1 MDDSTQNH
9 GQAANAKTETVTG
22 KRERSR
28 IQFPYFALD
37 EALDVATAIYKN
49 VALGECEDDQLAPW
63 LKLSSTSSGY
73 RSRVSTAKMFGLI
86 DNPSSGRYR
95 LTDLGQRIVDP
106 DQQGAAKSEAFLAV
120 PLFSAVYE
128 RFRGN
133 ALPPPTALERDFR
146 ELGVAEKQT
155 SKARWAFER
164 SAQSAGY
171 FNQGRERLVKP
182 GFAESKGNQEPERQP
197 SDANN
202 PNKVDADDGGN
213 GTRHPFIQGLLQTL
227 PEPGTVW
234 ALEGRV
240 AWLKTA
246 ATCFDLIYQGNGTI
260 VIEGQASETKTA
272 EDIIRSSAA

>member
-1 MDDSTQNH
+1 MDGSTQDH
-9 GQAANAKTETVTG
+9 EQGANAKTETVSG

-37 EALDVATAIYKN
+37 EALDVAAAIYEN

-63 LKLSSTSSGY
+63 LKLSPTSSGY

-86 DNPSSGRYR
+86 DNPSSGKYR

-120 PLFSAVYE
+120 PLFGAVYD
-128 RFRGN
+128 RFRGA
-133 ALPPPTALERDFR
+133 ALPPPAALEREFR

-155 SKARWAFER
+155 NKARWAFER
-164 SAQSAGY
+164 SAQSAGF

-182 GFAESKGNQEPERQP
+182 GFAEGKADQGNEHQPPNSKTFDR
-197 SDANN
+197 AA
-202 PNKVDADDGGN
+202 VDDGGS

-240 AWLKTA
+240 AWLKAA
-246 ATCFDLIYQGNGTI
+246 ATCFDLIYRGSGTI
-260 VIEGQASETKTA
+260 TIEGQTTETKTA
-272 EDIIRSSAA
+272 EDIVQSSAA